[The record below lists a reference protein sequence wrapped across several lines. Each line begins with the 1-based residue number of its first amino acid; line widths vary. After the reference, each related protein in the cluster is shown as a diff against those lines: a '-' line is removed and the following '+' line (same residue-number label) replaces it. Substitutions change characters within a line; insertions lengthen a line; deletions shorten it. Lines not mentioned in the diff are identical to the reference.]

1 MTKRT
6 HVHRKL
12 LLAHKSLSDKY
23 KLLRAKL
30 DQVADSAL
38 KAEELE
44 KRISEIKS
52 KPYFC
57 LSTCTCISFLIL
69 TSATLAQPHRRSA
82 SLLTRLS

>member
-38 KAEELE
+38 KAEGLE
-44 KRISEIKS
+44 KRISEIER
-52 KPYFC
+52 KPYFAFQ
-57 LSTCTCISFLIL
+57 LALALVSSF
-69 TSATLAQPHRRSA
+69 
-82 SLLTRLS
+82 

>member
-6 HVHRKL
+6 QLHRKL
-12 LLAHKSLSDKY
+12 LLEHKTLSNKY

-44 KRISEIKS
+44 KRQ
-52 KPYFC
+52 
-57 LSTCTCISFLIL
+57 LLL
-69 TSATLAQPHRRSA
+69 QQVAQ
-82 SLLTRLS
+82 SLLALRTSRWCYL

>member
-6 HVHRKL
+6 QLHRKL
-12 LLAHKSLSDKY
+12 LLEHKTLSNKY

-44 KRISEIKS
+44 KRISEIQS
-52 KPYFC
+52 KPYFAFQLALVLVFVFRHP
-57 LSTCTCISFLIL
+57 LSMLISL
-69 TSATLAQPHRRSA
+69 SRRS
-82 SLLTRLS
+82 